1 MKTRTA
7 ILYATGEAIR
17 VEEVELDP
25 PKDHEVQVKLVA
37 AGVCHSDYH
46 LVSGELPGYMPM
58 ALGHEGA
65 GIVEA
70 VGSAVTNCMPGDHV
84 VLSFIPSCGTCYY
97 CTRGHTN
104 LCNMGA
110 SILMGPQ
117 LDGTFRMHNSNGED
131 VGQMCVISTFSE
143 RTVAPDMSVVKVAD
157 YYPLNKAVLV
167 GCGVP
172 TGIGAVIHRAK
183 VEAGSTVMVI
193 GCGGIG
199 MNAVQG
205 AALAGARMVI
215 AVDTVDFKLEK

>member
-7 ILYATGEAIR
+7 VLYSPGESIR
-17 VEEVELDP
+17 VEEIELDP
-25 PKDHEVQVKLVA
+25 PKEHEVQVKIVA

-65 GIVEA
+65 GIVEE
-70 VGSAVTNCMPGDHV
+70 VGSGVTSVKPGDHV

-117 LDGTFRMHNSNGED
+117 LDGTFRMHSEEGQA

-143 RTVAPDMSVVKVAD
+143 RTVVPDMSVVKVAD

-172 TGIGAVIHRAK
+172 TGIGAVIHRGK
-183 VEAGSTVMVI
+183 GLPGSTVMVI
-193 GCGGIG
+193 CCGGLG
-199 MNAVQG
+199 MKRSPGGHLARAPHGITVGG
-205 AALAGARMVI
+205 AHFQL
-215 AVDTVDFKLEK
+215 